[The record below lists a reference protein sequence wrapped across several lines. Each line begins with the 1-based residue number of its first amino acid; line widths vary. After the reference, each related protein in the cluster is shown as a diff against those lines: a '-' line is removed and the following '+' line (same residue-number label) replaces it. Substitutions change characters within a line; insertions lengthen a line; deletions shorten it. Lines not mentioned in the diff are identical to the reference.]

1 MYGKNYMYINR
12 ARQGYTEP
20 SEKSKQE
27 KLRKRKEKGHTDK
40 QTTTSKKTKEMNNTS
55 SLVAQQQ
62 RRQRQKYKQTII
74 IITTFHSCWLS
85 IEIAFVYPLYSLD
98 VTTKRTRVLVS
109 RVIKV
114 WLEKNDNKLLHFF
127 SFS

>member
-1 MYGKNYMYINR
+1 MYINR

-74 IITTFHSCWLS
+74 IFKHALAELHDYRNRTTCIHRNKN
-85 IEIAFVYPLYSLD
+85 PLPD
-98 VTTKRTRVLVS
+98 F
-109 RVIKV
+109 IP
-114 WLEKNDNKLLHFF
+114 
-127 SFS
+127 